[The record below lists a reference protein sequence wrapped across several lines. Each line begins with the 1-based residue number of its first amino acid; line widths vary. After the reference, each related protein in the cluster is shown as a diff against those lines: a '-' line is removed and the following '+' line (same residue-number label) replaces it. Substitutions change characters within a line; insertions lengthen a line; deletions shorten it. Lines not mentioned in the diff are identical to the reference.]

1 MAFDRSTD
9 IREEFDL
16 ELSPSALFA
25 LVLRAYR
32 SIGHVK
38 SVQEAFMRVDGNIRG
53 GVGGLYLAS
62 VTVQVNRVGESASK
76 LVVDAAAKE
85 GLANQG
91 DSIFGHFTTSRSYE
105 LI

>member
-1 MAFDRSTD
+1 MAFHRSTD

-16 ELSPSALFA
+16 ELSPTELFA

-38 SVQEAFMRVDGNIRG
+38 SVQETFMRVDGKIGG
-53 GVGGLYLAS
+53 GVGGLHLAS
-62 VTVQVNRVGESASK
+62 FTVQVKRVGESASK
-76 LVVDAAAKE
+76 LVVDSAAKE
-85 GLANQG
+85 GLVNQG
-91 DSIFGHFTTSRSYE
+91 DSIFGHFTTFRSYE